1 MKRVLSSSQV
11 VVFLI
16 GCPVIILLG
25 FFWFVVKCFHK
36 YLGATE
42 WKGVSETYSMARIEF
57 VSVLEI

>member
-1 MKRVLSSSQV
+1 M
-11 VVFLI
+11 VFLI

-57 VSVLEI
+57 VSVLEC